1 MTLAPSSRIGVLPV
15 NVGTPDA
22 PHPREVR
29 RYLREFLGDPRVFD
43 VPPALRWFLLNFVI
57 LPFRPRRSAEAY
69 EKVWTSEGS
78 PLLVYGRRFEAA
90 LQTAL
95 GDDFRVIL
103 AMRYQSPSMRSAFE
117 TFRAEGIDR
126 IVVFPLFPQYASAT
140 TGTVLENAYRLAA
153 SYWNT
158 PHLRVVDPY
167 YDHEGLIE
175 AFREVGEPILREIRP
190 DHVLFSFHG
199 LPERQVR
206 KSDESGRHC
215 LASAE
220 CCAQIGM
227 ENRNCYRA
235 QCRVTASLLAARL
248 ELPPGG
254 WTMTFQSRLGRD
266 PWIRPYTD
274 ETVVSLAKS
283 GFRRIA
289 AFSPAFV
296 ADCLETIEEIG
307 MQARAS
313 FLEHGGEEFRLV
325 PSLNAH
331 PRWIAAAA
339 SLVRRAL

>member
-1 MTLAPSSRIGVLPV
+1 MSHPPSSRIGVLPV

-22 PHPREVR
+22 PHARAVR

-43 VPPALRWFLLNFVI
+43 VSPALRWFLLNFVI

-69 EKVWTSEGS
+69 EKVWTAEGS
-78 PLLVYGRRFEAA
+78 PLLVHGRRFEAA
-90 LQTAL
+90 LQAAL
-95 GDDFRVIL
+95 GDGFRVVL
-103 AMRYQSPSMRSAFE
+103 AMRYQSPSMRAAFE

-126 IVVFPLFPQYASAT
+126 IVVLPLFPQYASAT
-140 TGTVLENAYRLAA
+140 TGTVLEEAYRLAGA
-153 SYWNT
+153 YWNT

-167 YDHEGLIE
+167 YDQEGLIE
-175 AFREVGEPILREIRP
+175 AFRDVGEPILREVRP

-199 LPERQVR
+199 LPERQIR
-206 KSDESGRHC
+206 KSDESGGHC
-215 LASAE
+215 LGSAS
-220 CCAQIGM
+220 CCETIVAA
-227 ENRNCYRA
+227 NRNCYRA
-235 QCRVTASLLAARL
+235 QCRATARLLAARL
-248 ELPPGG
+248 DLPPDG

-283 GFRRIA
+283 GVRRIA

-331 PRWIAAAA
+331 PRWIATAA

>member
-1 MTLAPSSRIGVLPV
+1 MSRPPTSRIGVLAA
-15 NVGTPDA
+15 NVGTPDS
-22 PHPREVR
+22 PRPRDVR
-29 RYLREFLGDPRVFD
+29 RYLHEFLGDPRVFD
-43 VPPALRWFLLNFVI
+43 VSPALRWFLLRFVI

-69 EKVWTSEGS
+69 RKVWTPEGS
-78 PLLVYGRRFEAA
+78 PLLVHGRRFEAA
-90 LQTAL
+90 LQAAL
-95 GDDFRVIL
+95 GDGFRVVL
-103 AMRYQSPSMRSAFE
+103 AMRYRSPSIRAAFE
-117 TFRAEGIDR
+117 TFRREGIDR
-126 IVVFPLFPQYASAT
+126 IVVFPLFPQFASAT
-140 TGTVLENAYRLAA
+140 TGTVLEEAYRVAGT
-153 SYWNT
+153 YWAT

-175 AFREVGEPILREIRP
+175 AYRDVGEPILREARP

-206 KSDESGRHC
+206 KSDETGRHC
-215 LASAE
+215 LASEE
-220 CCAQIGM
+220 CCARIVT

-235 QCRVTASLLAARL
+235 QCSATARLLAARL
-248 ELPPGG
+248 DLPPGG

-274 ETVVSLAKS
+274 ETVVSLAEA
-283 GFRRIA
+283 GVRRIV

-331 PRWIAAAA
+331 PRWIAAAS
-339 SLVRRAL
+339 SLVRNAL